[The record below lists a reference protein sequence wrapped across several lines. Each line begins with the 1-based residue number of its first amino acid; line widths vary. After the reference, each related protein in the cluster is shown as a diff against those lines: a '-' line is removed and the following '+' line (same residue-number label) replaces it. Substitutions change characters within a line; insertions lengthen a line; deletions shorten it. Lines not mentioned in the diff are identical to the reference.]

1 MLHLAAQPL
10 VRRSYAEPTA
20 TWATHVMG
28 TIHLLEAL
36 RRQEAP
42 STAVLITTDIKYR
55 KKTGSTATAKTITT

>member
-1 MLHLAAQPL
+1 M
-10 VRRSYAEPTA
+10 
-20 TWATHVMG
+20 
-28 TIHLLEAL
+28 LEAL